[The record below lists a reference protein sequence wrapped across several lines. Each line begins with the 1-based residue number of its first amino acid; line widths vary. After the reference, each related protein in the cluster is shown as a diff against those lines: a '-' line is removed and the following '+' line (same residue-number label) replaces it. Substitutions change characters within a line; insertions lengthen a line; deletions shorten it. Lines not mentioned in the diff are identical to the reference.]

1 LQTELEQEHEEE
13 PEQESDVDVVVIGA
27 APHVKRLNDISNLDS
42 SLLSFGSDCSR
53 GCDQARLLA
62 SVCLSVGQP
71 DLQLL
76 LLLLLLLI
84 PFPILKLTVV
94 NYFVVRLAM
103 RGPNLL
109 PQPWEPLSIC
119 HLVRGHGLRLTGF
132 QIERINKCQSGS
144 NRRQWSN
151 E

>member
-1 LQTELEQEHEEE
+1 VQTELEQEHEEE
-13 PEQESDVDVVVIGA
+13 LEQESDVDVVVIGA

-76 LLLLLLLI
+76 LLL
-84 PFPILKLTVV
+84 PIQLQA
-94 NYFVVRLAM
+94 Y
-103 RGPNLL
+103 
-109 PQPWEPLSIC
+109 PLSHTQTDC
-119 HLVRGHGLRLTGF
+119 CQLFCSPPGHA
-132 QIERINKCQSGS
+132 
-144 NRRQWSN
+144 WP
-151 E
+151 